1 VDGLTLT
8 MWKYAQQP
16 APERVQQAWAVALVL
31 MIFVLGLN
39 ILARLLVSWRQRQTG
54 KL

>member
-1 VDGLTLT
+1 

-16 APERVQQAWAVALVL
+16 FPERVQQAWGVALVL
-31 MIFVLGLN
+31 MAFVLGLN
-39 ILARLLVSWRQRQTG
+39 ILARLIVAWRQRQTG